1 MAVTARPATETVAD
15 RELVL
20 LLGAAL
26 MEYEPLPLPLAPDTI
41 VNQLA
46 GLVAVHVQPA
56 VVVTV
61 PVASPPLD
69 GSDWLVGVTLKL
81 QAAPA

>member
-1 MAVTARPATETVAD
+1 VVD
-15 RELVL
+15 RELLL

-26 MEYEPLPLPLAPDTI
+26 TENEPLPLPFPPDVI
-41 VNQLA
+41 VSQLA

-81 QAAPA
+81 HAAPA